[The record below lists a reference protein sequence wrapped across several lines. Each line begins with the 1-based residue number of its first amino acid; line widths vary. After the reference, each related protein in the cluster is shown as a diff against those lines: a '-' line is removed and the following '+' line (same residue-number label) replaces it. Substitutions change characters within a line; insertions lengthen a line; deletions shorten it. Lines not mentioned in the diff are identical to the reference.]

1 MSFNPFAAGGVDV
14 DKLPYFVLRKVQSI
28 GTSHGFEL
36 VKIEPMRDNRE
47 TSMGRLELEDLFV
60 RSGEIVKGTEVPEKY
75 NPDENKT
82 YMHLILSDDEGT
94 EVYID
99 VTDLIDM
106 PDAGKVPLDNDNT
119 LTVEQLNLIKKIFG
133 DNISANTTVLDIIL
147 SIASIFENTE
157 IWAEDVRVKNVANG
171 GTFEFQ
177 YVFKPNKSTD
187 QVQLA
192 LQNIDKEFKIVHDNI
207 TTIGQTI
214 VNLETK
220 VDNNYTEIND
230 KITII
235 DNSIDSINNSITTIE
250 GNITEINTN
259 IGDMNKIITNHTT
272 AINTINEQITNINK
286 TISDNYTDLS
296 KKITAINNSL
306 TEYKND
312 IDYKITNI
320 NNSLSSL
327 NTDRNAIV
335 ADIKTINSKIT
346 KIQESVT
353 ALDGRVT
360 QNEKDIAAIKEEL
373 KKLVLTGE
381 KTLYGTINIANQK
394 VKISE
399 SIGRHSTEDSTGEI
413 FNDYTDNIASGNYS
427 HSSGYN
433 NQATADYSVAMNIG
447 NRIAGNAAF
456 GCGYGNTITD
466 GGYNGH
472 ASGFQ
477 NRISAGNC
485 QVSGSHN
492 KVVSDNEIAAGQYN
506 LSTLELPLA
515 RSIGNGKSNNE
526 RNNLEYLT
534 KTGNH
539 YIEGSYLMHDLPEN
553 ADLNNYGS
561 VGDGYDTRVN
571 IYYKATGIVAPTIKN
586 IPNVVAGSFVT
597 NPKKGFILKVMQ
609 YDRQLATQE
618 DTCVTAVQILYA
630 GTGIFMRTY
639 ILDISLGWTEWV
651 CLGGISSTGGGT
663 AIALSK
669 TQQDY
674 IKMDPQNSDTNVIAF
689 YYSNLIFAVR
699 CNVTPN
705 INIQQMILKIDD
717 TATFVHNYINSSGYA
732 YGPNEEEFKYVVKDK
747 NTIVLTCT
755 DGFKANSKYG
765 FTLFGMYE
773 PID

>member
-14 DKLPYFVLRKVQSI
+14 DKLPYYVLRKIQNSDN
-28 GTSHGFEL
+28 SHGFEL
-36 VKIEPMRDNRE
+36 IKIEPMRDNRE
-47 TSMGRLELEDLFV
+47 TSMGKLDLEDLFV

-75 NPDENKT
+75 NPDKDRT
-82 YMHLILSDDEGT
+82 YMHLILSNDEGT

-99 VTDLIDM
+99 VTDLVDM
-106 PDAGKVPLDNDNT
+106 PDADKVPLDNDNT
-119 LTVEQLNLIKKIFG
+119 LTIEQLNLIKKIFG

-157 IWAEDVRVKNVANG
+157 IWAEDVRVKNVTNG

-192 LQNIDKEFKIVHDNI
+192 LENIDKEFKTVHDNI
-207 TTIGQTI
+207 TTVGQTI
-214 VNLETK
+214 INLETK
-220 VDNNYTEIND
+220 VDNNYNEIND
-230 KITII
+230 KITVIN
-235 DNSIDSINNSITTIE
+235 NSIGSINNSITTIE
-250 GNITEINTN
+250 ENITNINTSIN
-259 IGDMNKIITNHTT
+259 DMNKIITNHTT
-272 AINTINEQITNINK
+272 AINTINEQITNINE
-286 TISDNYTDLS
+286 TISNNYTDLS
-296 KKITAINNSL
+296 KKIIAIDNSL

-320 NNSLSSL
+320 NNSISSL
-327 NTDRNAIV
+327 NTDRNAII
-335 ADIKTINSKIT
+335 ADIKVINNKIT
-346 KIQESVT
+346 KIQESIT
-353 ALDGRVT
+353 ALDERIT

-373 KKLVLTGE
+373 KKIVLTGE
-381 KTLYGTINIANQK
+381 KTLYGTIDITNQK

-427 HSSGYN
+427 HSSGSN
-433 NQATADYSVAMNIG
+433 NQATANYAVAMNVG
-447 NRIAGNAAF
+447 NKVAGNAAF
-456 GCGYGNTITD
+456 GCGYGNTITEN
-466 GGYNGH
+466 GYNGH
-472 ASGFQ
+472 TSGFQ
-477 NRISAGNC
+477 NEISAGNC

-492 KVVSDNEIAAGQYN
+492 KVTSENEIAAGQYN
-506 LSTLELPLA
+506 LSTPALNLA
-515 RSIGNGKSNNE
+515 RSIGNGTSNTD
-526 RNNLEYLT
+526 RSNLEYLT

-539 YIEGSYLMHDLPEN
+539 YIEGSYLMHSLPAN
-553 ADLNNYGS
+553 ADLDDYGT
-561 VGDGYDTRVN
+561 VGTGWDTRTN
-571 IYYKATGIVAPTIKN
+571 IYYKATGTVASTIKN
-586 IPNVVAGSFVT
+586 IPSVVAGSFIT

-618 DTCVTAVQILYA
+618 DVYVTAVQMLYA
-630 GTGIFMRTY
+630 GTSIFMRTY

-651 CLGGISSTGGGT
+651 CLGGISALGGGT
-663 AIALSK
+663 AITLSE

-674 IKMDPQNSDTNVIAF
+674 IKMDAQSSDTSVVAF
-689 YYSNLIFAVR
+689 YYSNLNFEVR

-705 INIQQMILKIDD
+705 TDIQQMVLKIDD
-717 TATFVHNYINSSGYA
+717 TAAFVHNYINSSGYT

-773 PID
+773 PIG